1 MIFYDFEVFKYNWL
15 VVLVDT
21 DAKEETVIVDDR
33 DKMTDFYNEHK
44 YDIWVGYNSRHYDQ
58 YILKT
63 ILCGLNPQECND
75 HIIVKVVKVG
85 NFPNFFVIFH

>member
-33 DKMTDFYNEHK
+33 DKMTDFYNEQI
-44 YDIWVGYNSRHYDQ
+44 YGWD
-58 YILKT
+58 T
-63 ILCGLNPQECND
+63 I
-75 HIIVKVVKVG
+75 H
-85 NFPNFFVIFH
+85 VITTNTS

>member
-44 YDIWVGYNSRHYDQ
+44 YDIWGD
-58 YILKT
+58 T
-63 ILCGLNPQECND
+63 IHVTTTNTS
-75 HIIVKVVKVG
+75 
-85 NFPNFFVIFH
+85 